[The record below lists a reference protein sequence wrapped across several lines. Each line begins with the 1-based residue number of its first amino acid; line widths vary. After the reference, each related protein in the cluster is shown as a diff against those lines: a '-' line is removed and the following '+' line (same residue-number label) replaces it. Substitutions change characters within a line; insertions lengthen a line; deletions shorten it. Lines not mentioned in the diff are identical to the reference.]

1 MDLLVRLVV
10 GWAGNLLALWV
21 ASRLVDSID
30 YTSFGQLALAALVL
44 GVVNLVVKPLAKV
57 VGCVLIILTLGIA
70 LFFINMAMLALT
82 AWVVPGFEVGGFWSV
97 AAGTAI
103 VWFVNV
109 IIGFGVD
116 RLFRRDR
123 EQP

>member
-1 MDLLVRLVV
+1 VDLLVRLVV